1 MATVEI
7 TADNFNETVKEGIT
21 FLDFWASWCGP
32 CRQFGPIYERVS
44 EAHPDITFGK
54 VDTEAN
60 QDLAEAF
67 GIQAIPTIMA
77 FRDGIRVF
85 SQAGALPQNALE
97 SLVKEVRE
105 LDMEEIRQRIAKQ
118 EENNGTSGE

>member
-105 LDMEEIRQRIAKQ
+105 LDMEDIRQRIAKQ